1 MIHRVKGF
9 SVVNE
14 AVLDVFLDGYIYVI
28 TTCKYIPHMIYNY
41 IYKNMDFLGGFDSK
55 ESTCNAGDISL
66 IPGLGRSP
74 GEGIAYPLQYS
85 WASPMAQLVKKLA
98 AVWEPWV

>member
-55 ESTCNAGDISL
+55 ESTCNAGNIGSVTR
-66 IPGLGRSP
+66 LGRSLA
-74 GEGIAYPLQYS
+74 EENIYPLQYS
-85 WASPMAQLVKKLA
+85 CLEKSM
-98 AVWEPWV
+98 ERGT

>member
-14 AVLDVFLDGYIYVI
+14 AVLDVFLDGCIYII

-41 IYKNMDFLGGFDSK
+41 IYENMDFLGGVGSK
-55 ESTCNAGDISL
+55 ESACNAGNLGSIT
-66 IPGLGRSP
+66 GLGRSLA
-74 GEGIAYPLQYS
+74 EENTYPLQYS
-85 WASPMAQLVKKLA
+85 CLEKSTERGA
-98 AVWEPWV
+98 